1 MDKFL
6 LGVNVM
12 ACLVV
17 GLFFLRFW
25 RRTREFLF
33 VIFAA
38 AFWLMAINWAL
49 LAMTA
54 RGAEETR
61 TGLYVIRLTAFVLI
75 LLGILN
81 KNRSR
86 A

>member
-12 ACLVV
+12 GCLVV